1 MSTTSRDE
9 LATIELITV
18 HLNRES
24 NRPPVIKQELRTF
37 LLYK

>member
-9 LATIELITV
+9 LATVELTTA

-24 NRPPVIKQELRTF
+24 NRNPVIKQELRTF
-37 LLYK
+37 FLYK